1 MSYSRKNARTRPEM
15 SPGPFIFETNPTDGF
30 RQDVT
35 LKSKLPFQYRAGLD
49 CAIST
54 NM

>member
-1 MSYSRKNARTRPEM
+1 MSYSRKSARTGPET
-15 SPGPFIFETNPTDGF
+15 SPGSFTFETNPTDGF
-30 RQDVT
+30 RQDAT
-35 LKSKLPFQYRAGLD
+35 NQSRLPFQYRAGLD